1 MNYLSKSLLMLASLV
16 FIAGPAV
23 AEGQGSA
30 GQWTAG
36 LIVSTENG
44 HYAGIDSGAT
54 LLPYVSYDSARVHF
68 SVTEGLAYHI
78 RPAADPMSEGTKLSV
93 LLTPR
98 LDPGLRTKGAFATLD
113 RDIAFELGLRGRHN
127 MRNLFG
133 EAEVLGDISGVHN
146 GYEASAAVGVGFA
159 VNRLQFEAKAGVRH
173 RSKSL
178 NQYMF
183 GVSAAEATATWTAYN
198 TKATTTGFASLSGSY
213 ALRQNVILVGEFS
226 FEDLGRMENSP
237 IVDEAANSTLNLGV
251 LYRF

>member
-1 MNYLSKSLLMLASLV
+1 MNHLSKSLLLLASLV
-16 FIAGPAV
+16 CMAGPAV
-23 AEGQGSA
+23 AEGQKSA

-54 LLPYVSYDSARVHF
+54 LLPYVSYDSARVHL

-78 RPAADPMSEGTKLSV
+78 RPAANPMADGTKLSV

-98 LDPGLRTKGAFATLD
+98 LDPGLRTEGAFATLD
-113 RDIAFELGLRGRHN
+113 RDMAFELGLRGRHN

-159 VNRLQFEAKAGVRH
+159 LNQLQFEAKAGVRH

-183 GVSAAEATATWTAYN
+183 GVSAAEATTTWTAYN
-198 TKATTTGFASLSGSY
+198 TEATTTGFASLSGSY
-213 ALRQNVILVGEFS
+213 ALTQNVILVGEFS
-226 FEDLGRMENSP
+226 FEDLGTMENSP
-237 IVDEAANSTLNLGV
+237 IVDEATNSTLNLGV

>member
-1 MNYLSKSLLMLASLV
+1 MNHLSKSLLMLASLV
-16 FIAGPAV
+16 YIAGPAV

-36 LIVSTENG
+36 LIVSAENG

-54 LLPYVSYDSARVHF
+54 LLPYVSYDSTRVHF

-78 RPAADPMSEGTKLSV
+78 RPAADPMAEGTKLSV

-127 MRNLFG
+127 MGTLFG

-159 VNRLQFEAKAGVRH
+159 VNRSQFEAKAGVRH

-198 TKATTTGFASLSGSY
+198 TEATTTGFASLSGSY
-213 ALRQNVILVGEFS
+213 AVTQNVILVGEFS
-226 FEDLGRMENSP
+226 FEDLGTMENSP